1 MTRVSHPAHTTRTAA
16 ARPLRRLLAA
26 AAVAVALGTAPALAE
41 GFAAPSGPVILTLV
55 GGIGQ
60 NNADGRL
67 ALDQALLE
75 TLPQHEFATSTIW
88 TEGVVSFR
96 GVLLRD
102 LLQAAGATGTTV
114 TLTALNDYSI
124 SMPAAEATEAA
135 PLLAYLMDGQPM
147 SVRDKGPV
155 WLVYPYDAD
164 ADFRTEQTY
173 ARSIWQLDRIEVG
186 D

>member
-1 MTRVSHPAHTTRTAA
+1 MTRVFHPADSTGRVAA
-16 ARPLRRLLAA
+16 TPLRRLLAA
-26 AAVAVALGTAPALAE
+26 AALAAVLGATPAAAE
-41 GFAAPSGPVILTLV
+41 GFASPAGPVILTL
-55 GGIGQ
+55 GGKIAATNSEGT
-60 NNADGRL
+60 L

-88 TEGVVSFR
+88 TEGVATFR

-102 LLQAAGATGTTV
+102 LLRATGATGTTV

-124 SMPAAEATEAA
+124 TLPVAEATETA
-135 PLLAYLMDGQPM
+135 PLLAYLMNGQPM

-155 WLVYPYDAD
+155 WLIYPYDAD

>member
-1 MTRVSHPAHTTRTAA
+1 MAITLGAPPAA
-16 ARPLRRLLAA
+16 
-26 AAVAVALGTAPALAE
+26 AE
-41 GFAAPSGPVILTLV
+41 GFAAPSGPVILTLA
-55 GGIGQ
+55 GPLART
-60 NNADGRL
+60 NAEGAL
-67 ALDQALLE
+67 ALDRALLE

-88 TEGVVSFR
+88 TEGVVTFR

-102 LLQAAGATGTTV
+102 LLQAAGASGATV

-124 SMPAAEATEAA
+124 SMPVADATDEA
-135 PLLAYLMDGQPM
+135 PLLAFLMDGAPM

-164 ADFRTEQTY
+164 AAFRTEQTY
-173 ARSIWQLDRIEVG
+173 ARSIWQLDRIEVA